1 MTAQYWI
8 LLIGLII
15 TILIMIILNTFSS
28 ETISPKYIANS
39 YDPYQKAEFDS
50 ILLKSLQKYIGK
62 YFNHDQQ
69 KTSINEIS
77 KINYDSIK
85 IDKIGTENENLQ
97 NNNSHANEILQQ
109 YEKSKL
115 KFSNSTKIS
124 MYPDSDYKMIY
135 ILSVSNERDSNTHF
149 DSKIGQISLYSIPMK
164 NLITNDASPYDLL
177 ENSLIKL
184 CWTSRFYGKIV
195 GAVSSSDKKQI
206 SVFYRII
213 KGHTVTYRI
222 RYFHNINCNNVG
234 IEKTDEE
241 IDKEYQNYLLSK
253 NIKYNTKTSKE
264 FRQFQQQ
271 ESNEFID
278 HYFEISEKSNHEEK
292 NVDSSSIL
300 SLANYFNDETYD
312 DLSLSGNTPIVAMA
326 IKSNVIAYARNVDF
340 RQFYILKRDNVDGKR
355 LWKVSFLGPLLDK
368 KVDQLF
374 HTNSLKFVHDGYS
387 KADYK
392 LTHIFLT
399 ANTSGIHLNQNL
411 IKANDTDYHNIYNT
425 TEDNSYNLNI
435 IRIPLNDEIITD
447 NYNTNQEEF
456 NLETSIKNFKDYM
469 RPTVFSNSPNNKH
482 IAYEIAKGIVYY
494 LAFSDTKSQ
503 VAWIQ
508 YKFHKN
514 ERVSKISADSK
525 NENVII
531 VKIYLKKHF

>member
-15 TILIMIILNTFSS
+15 TILIMIIINTFSS

-39 YDPYQKAEFDS
+39 YDPYQKTEFDS

-62 YFNHDQQ
+62 YFITDKE
-69 KTSINEIS
+69 KTSTKEIS
-77 KINYDSIK
+77 EINRDFIK
-85 IDKIGTENENLQ
+85 IHKIGAQTENLQ
-97 NNNSHANEILQQ
+97 NSKTQVMEILQN
-109 YEKSKL
+109 YEKSRL
-115 KFSNSTKIS
+115 KFTNSTKIS
-124 MYPDSDYKMIY
+124 MYPDSESKMIY
-135 ILSVSNERDSNTHF
+135 ILSVSNELDSKTHF
-149 DSKIGQISLYSIPMK
+149 DSKIGEISLYSIPMK
-164 NLITNDASPYDLL
+164 NLITKDASPDDLL

-184 CWTSRFYGKIV
+184 CWSSRFYGKIV
-195 GAVSSSDKKQI
+195 GAVSSTDKKQI

-222 RYFHNINCNNVG
+222 RYFHNVNCNNVG

-241 IDKEYQNYLLSK
+241 KDAEYQKYLLSK
-253 NIKYNTKTSKE
+253 NIKYNSKTS
-264 FRQFQQQ
+264 Q
-271 ESNEFID
+271 EQDSNEFID
-278 HYFEISEKSNHEEK
+278 HYFEIKEKSNQEEK
-292 NVDSSSIL
+292 NVDSSSISFL
-300 SLANYFNDETYD
+300 HDYFNDETYD
-312 DLSLSGNTPIVAMA
+312 DFSLSGNTPIVAMS
-326 IKSNVIAYARNVDF
+326 IKSNVIAYARNLDF
-340 RQFYILKRDNVDGKR
+340 RQFYILNRDTVDGKR
-355 LWKVSFLGPLLDK
+355 LWKVSFMGPLMDK
-368 KVDQLF
+368 KVDQIF

-387 KADYK
+387 RADYK
-392 LTHIFLT
+392 LSHIFLT

-411 IKANDTDYHNIYNT
+411 IKANDTDYHNFNNT
-425 TEDNSYNLNI
+425 TEDNSYNLNL

-447 NYNTNQEEF
+447 NLNNYQEEF
-456 NLETSIKNFKDYM
+456 NLETSIKNFKEYM

-482 IAYEIAKGIVYY
+482 VAYEIAKGIIYY
-494 LAFSDTKSQ
+494 LAFSDSKSQ

-531 VKIYLKKHF
+531 VN